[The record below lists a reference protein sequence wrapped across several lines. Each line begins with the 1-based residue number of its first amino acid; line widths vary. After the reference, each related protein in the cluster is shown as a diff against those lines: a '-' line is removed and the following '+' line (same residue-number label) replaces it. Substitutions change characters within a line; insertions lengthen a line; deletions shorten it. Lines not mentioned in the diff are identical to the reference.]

1 MVGALDVYAAHEDRF
16 AEAEVALAR
25 QLAEHAAVL
34 VDHAIALQGAARL
47 NEQLRQAMA
56 SRGTIGEAK
65 GILMERE
72 GCTSDEA
79 FDMLRRA
86 SQRENRKLRELAEE
100 IVAGVQGRGA
110 DRA

>member
-1 MVGALDVYAAHEDRF
+1 VVGALDVYAAHEDRF

-65 GILMERE
+65 GILAGTGPLGDHDVAAHALSERFV
-72 GCTSDEA
+72 DL
-79 FDMLRRA
+79 DLDHPVPY
-86 SQRENRKLRELAEE
+86 LAD
-100 IVAGVQGRGA
+100 G
-110 DRA
+110 